1 MKVLGIE
8 LDFDFAD
15 ADDLEKYEKAF
26 PVTIK
31 ELESIKWNEENASS
45 SVRKFCDAIFKF
57 FDEIFGK
64 GSSEKMFNGKRNY
77 QKCLNAFKEIMDI
90 KKDQDA
96 EINTSL
102 EYLENYSPNRVKR
115 S

>member
-1 MKVLGIE
+1 MKILGIE

-26 PVTIK
+26 PTTVK
-31 ELESIKWNEENASS
+31 ELENVKWNEENASS

-57 FDEIFGK
+57 FDEIFGD
-64 GSSEKMFNGKRNY
+64 GTSQKMFNGKKNY
-77 QKCLNAFKEIMDI
+77 QKCLNAFKEIVDI
-90 KKDQDA
+90 KNAQDK

-102 EYLENYSPNRVKR
+102 EYLEKYSPDRVKR